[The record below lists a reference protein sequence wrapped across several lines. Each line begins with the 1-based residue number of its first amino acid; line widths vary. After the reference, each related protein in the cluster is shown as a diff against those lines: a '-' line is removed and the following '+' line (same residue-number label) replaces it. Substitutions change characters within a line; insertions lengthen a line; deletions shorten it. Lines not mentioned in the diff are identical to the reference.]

1 MIKLAFI
8 INSLIKGKGHFYHK
22 LSHIIEATQLEIN
35 SIETSVDNRA
45 IDIAR
50 QLANDGYTHLIAV
63 GGDGTLNEVLNG
75 IMLSD
80 KSPQLGVL
88 PYGTA
93 NDFIK
98 SVKAP
103 KDIDALI
110 ESITN
115 DSFLD
120 LVVGTISYQ
129 INNQTHE
136 RYFLNIADMG
146 IGAEVVQ
153 RVNKSKKR
161 LGSDLTF
168 MKAIIQTF
176 FTYKNKRIKV
186 ESDQWEWEGK
196 INSLV
201 IANGKYFGSGM
212 CIAPHAD
219 PAKDLFE
226 IVISGDI
233 SIFDYVKHVGQIKKG
248 KVIEHPQL
256 FYKTASQLK
265 VTSVDNCAIEC
276 DGEYLGTAPVTVG
289 IAQKKIS
296 FITQS

>member
-1 MIKLAFI
+1 
-8 INSLIKGKGHFYHK
+8 
-22 LSHIIEATQLEIN
+22 
-35 SIETSVDNRA
+35 
-45 IDIAR
+45 
-50 QLANDGYTHLIAV
+50 
-63 GGDGTLNEVLNG
+63 
-75 IMLSD
+75 
-80 KSPQLGVL
+80 
-88 PYGTA
+88 
-93 NDFIK
+93 
-98 SVKAP
+98 
-103 KDIDALI
+103 
-110 ESITN
+110 
-115 DSFLD
+115 
-120 LVVGTISYQ
+120 
-129 INNQTHE
+129 
-136 RYFLNIADMG
+136 MG
-146 IGAEVVQ
+146 IGAEVFQ

-161 LGSDLTF
+161 LGSDLTY